1 MNNLNTLLKKLSV
14 IQMHFETLSKA
25 NETFNIFSVLHKDHD
40 ERRLHSR
47 FIAALLNPVGSHK
60 MKDNFLNLFLNT
72 IGLTEPVLN
81 NAIVYPQESDKSE
94 NSNIDIL
101 IIDRNSKNAII
112 IENKIFAGDSN
123 NEKGGQLERYYNHV
137 KTVEKIPTK
146 NIHVYYLTLDG
157 HEPSEESLGGKKS
170 ELSEKYHCLS
180 YKVQILE
187 WLNLCLEKTAATPFL
202 RESILQYIT
211 LIKKMTNDTSIEERL
226 AIKNLIAK
234 STENMNS
241 AKLLVENFNHVKWHT
256 MREFWDDLSIKL
268 KELGYTI
275 ISSPTDKNISDTA
288 HYLDYKKGFKNNN
301 DYGIYFQPFN
311 GLQLYIW
318 NQYDYYLYWG
328 CSNDSKTTIEYKKII
343 KNLLDSKDEYNISEG
358 SVFWR
363 YFQLTDDERIY
374 FPDFSYTGTFN
385 LIQPDYRNRIITQM
399 VKEIKKFVDTIAK
412 KQTKIIQ

>member
-1 MNNLNTLLKKLSV
+1 MNNLSTLLKKLSV
-14 IQMHFETLSKA
+14 IQMQFESLSKA

-47 FIAALLNPVGSHK
+47 FLAALLNPNGSHK
-60 MKDNFLNLFLNT
+60 LNDKFLTTFLT
-72 IGLTEPVLN
+72 ITGLQDLDLN
-81 NAIVYPQESDKSE
+81 SAIVYPKESDKSE

-101 IIDRNSKNAII
+101 IIDKKSKNAIV

-123 NEKGGQLERYYNHV
+123 NETGGQLERYYNHV
-137 KTVEKIPTK
+137 KTVEKIPSK
-146 NIHVYYLTLDG
+146 NIHIFYLTLDG

-180 YKVQILE
+180 YKVQILG

-234 STENMNS
+234 STENMIS

-256 MREFWDDLSIKL
+256 MREFWDELSIKL

-288 HYLDYKKGFKNNN
+288 HFFDYKKGFRNNN
-301 DYGIYFQPFN
+301 HYGIYFQPFN

-318 NQYDYYLYWG
+318 NEYDFFLYWG
-328 CSNDSKTTIEYKKII
+328 CNKDSKTNSENKKII
-343 KNLLDSKDEYNISEG
+343 KDFCSEKEDFNE
-358 SVFWR
+358 SETNVFWK
-363 YFQLTDDERIY
+363 YFQLSDDERIY
-374 FPDFSYTGTFN
+374 FPDFSYEGTFN
-385 LIQPDYRNRIITQM
+385 LIQSEYRNRIITKM

-412 KQTKIIQ
+412 KQTKKI

>member
-1 MNNLNTLLKKLSV
+1 MKKLSV

-47 FIAALLNPVGSHK
+47 FLAALLNPAGSHK
-60 MKDNFLNLFLNT
+60 MNDKFLNIFLNI
-72 IGLTEPVLN
+72 IGLHDIDLN
-81 NAIVYPQESDKSE
+81 NSIIYPQESDKSE

-101 IIDRNSKNAII
+101 IIDKKSKNAIV

-123 NEKGGQLERYYNHV
+123 NENGGQLERYYNHV

-157 HEPSEESLGGKKS
+157 HEPSETSLGGKDT
-170 ELSEKYHCLS
+170 ELSKKYHCIS
-180 YKVQILE
+180 YKVEILQ

-211 LIKKMTNDTSIEERL
+211 LIKKMTNDTSVEERL

-241 AKLLVENFNHVKWHT
+241 AKLLVDNFNHVKWHT
-256 MREFWDDLSIKL
+256 MREFWDELCNRL
-268 KELGYTI
+268 KEQGYTI

-288 HYLDYKKGFKNNN
+288 HYLDYKKGFRNNN
-301 DYGIYFQPFN
+301 DYGVDFQPTS
-311 GLQLYIW
+311 GLRLYVW
-318 NQYDYYLYWG
+318 NEYGYYLYFG
-328 CSNDSKTTIEYKKII
+328 CRKDNKTTAENTKKI
-343 KNLLDSKDEYNISEG
+343 KQFCDGRDGYETATGGHL
-358 SVFWR
+358 FWKI
-363 YFQLTDDERIY
+363 FELNEEEKIY
-374 FPDFSYTGTFN
+374 LPDFSYPGTFN
-385 LIQPDYRNRIITQM
+385 LIQPEYRNRIITQM
-399 VKEIKKFVDTIAK
+399 VKEIKKFVNTIEK
-412 KQTKIIQ
+412 TNITDK